1 MEKTKEKM
9 VKSTPAM
16 DEYIQLVFGKVMDL
30 YKEVAPELVSQA
42 LGVEMNEVSSISNK
56 EIMEKLNNMIIDYK
70 LVDNPDDVNISYRDN
85 IRNNEIAKITGAHT
99 SNDPNKLVMH
109 LFEPEVS
116 AHSSTRELLNMTDK
130 DGIPKV
136 LSDINYISHEMGHAF
151 EHILKAQNPSYI
163 DYGALKIEKNFKRSA

>member
-1 MEKTKEKM
+1 MKKGKLIVIDGLDGCGKSTQFELAETKLKSCGHA
-9 VKSTPAM
+9 VKSISFP
-16 DEYIQLVFGKVMDL
+16 DYNNPSSSLVKM
-30 YKEVAPELVSQA
+30 Y
-42 LGVEMNEVSSISNK
+42 
-56 EIMEKLNNMIIDYK
+56 LNGEFS
-70 LVDNPDDVNISYRDN
+70 DNPDDVNISYRDN

-116 AHSSTRELLNMTDK
+116 AHSSTRDLLNMTDK

-136 LSDINYISHEMGHAF
+136 LSDINYMSHEMGHAF